1 MLRARVK
8 PNEVTVLSLLS
19 ACGQLG
25 ALEYGKWLHT
35 YMANSEIRINVHV
48 GTALIYMYCKYGN
61 LEDAIQDKDVV
72 AWNSMIIG

>member
-8 PNEVTVLSLLS
+8 PNEVTVLSLLVVS
-19 ACGQLG
+19 
-25 ALEYGKWLHT
+25 LELWSMVNGYT
-35 YMANSEIRINVHV
+35 YMANNEIRINVHV